1 MKKHAPKN
9 TYDLV
14 VRIAVPVLFVL
25 LCVLT
30 IVTIYTISWN
40 NAGTDLSFDLDGLT
54 NEARRE
60 EADVSNYLL
69 PEFIGITTAGNRNGI
84 SSSYNLVSELYG
96 ILTPTIYYALSGAVP
111 VSEDA
116 WDEYAA
122 AENSVYIRYH
132 SELPDGIV
140 SLFAGMSMGE
150 EEPTVQFNAN
160 ILEIFLLLYTD
171 GTSET
176 TLVTRSAEGEIWKYV
191 LTDDC
196 SPVTVSELER
206 FVRSYSSRMVPFI
219 FNEGKYESIS
229 ATEPLFAEAITMRN
243 ILMRK
248 AAFIQN
254 SPDERDVLLRI
265 FGFNPDKLLNVHEDD
280 SGAASYY
287 DTQGIL
293 YLRDSAFEYVRSY
306 ADSGMEVSD
315 ILGGVSSNTLAE
327 YVRAAVLLFKSI
339 REIDK
344 NYAGGDADIVL
355 DSASSENGKVTL
367 RFMYTVDNIR
377 IAEENAAFEI
387 TFSAGDVLRAEV
399 YTIAVRI
406 LAEREASYAEWW
418 FVSMME
424 EPSRNVR
431 LVYRSD
437 YSAEYVSAEWAA
449 ECLRTEVTKPDLN
462 VPPDELAEPENPEP
476 DVTIIAGEEGDHG
489 E

>member
-1 MKKHAPKN
+1 MKKHVPKT

-14 VRIAVPVLFVL
+14 VRIAVPVLLVL

-40 NAGTDLSFDLDGLT
+40 NTGTGLSFDLDGLT
-54 NEARRE
+54 NEARRTDP
-60 EADVSNYLL
+60 DVSSYLL
-69 PEFIGITTAGNRNGI
+69 PEFIGITTAGDRNGI

-96 ILTPTIYYALSGAVP
+96 ILTPTIYCALSGSVP
-111 VSEDA
+111 LAEDV

-132 SELPDGIV
+132 SELPDGII

-150 EEPTVQFNAN
+150 EEPAVQFNTN
-160 ILEIFLLLYTD
+160 VLEIFLLPYTGGS

-176 TLVTRSAEGEIWKYV
+176 TLVTRSADGEVQKYIV
-191 LTDDC
+191 PSDR
-196 SPVTVSELER
+196 SSVSVNEMER
-206 FVRSYSSRMVPFI
+206 FVRSYASRMIPFI
-219 FNEGKYESIS
+219 FNEGRYETIT
-229 ATEPLFAEAITMRN
+229 ATEPLFTEAVTTRN
-243 ILMRK
+243 ILMQK

-254 SPDERDVLLRI
+254 SPNEREALLRI
-265 FGFNPDKLLNVHEDD
+265 FGFNPDKLLSVHEED

-315 ILGGVSSNTLAE
+315 ILGGVSSGTLAE
-327 YVRAAVLLFKSI
+327 YVRAAVLLFQSI
-339 REIDK
+339 RNIDK

-355 DSASSENGKVTL
+355 KSASSENGEVTL
-367 RFMYTVDNIR
+367 QFMYTVDNIR
-377 IAEENAAFEI
+377 IAEQKAAYEI
-387 TFSAGDVLRAEV
+387 TFSAGNVLYAEL

-406 LAEREASYAEWW
+406 LAERESSYAEWW
-418 FVSMME
+418 FVSMID

-431 LVYRSD
+431 LVYPGD
-437 YSAEYVSAEWAA
+437 YAAEYVSAEWAA
-449 ECLRTEVTKPDLN
+449 ECLRTDVTEPDLN
-462 VPPDELAEPENPEP
+462 ISPDEIAEPDTE
-476 DVTIIAGEEGDHG
+476 EEGDHG
-489 E
+489 K